1 MSGAGRVP
9 CSENLT
15 GSVTGTLPKRNGSA
29 VTHWNAA
36 GMFECVPGSGST
48 PEYHPNTGHLSQL
61 QSGIHQR
68 HATILNASPA
78 YLSPLLASDE
88 MLHSLPSVALLP
100 SSFDPLLDDSIVMAR
115 RLHALGKDVTLHPF
129 DGISHGFL
137 NFHAVSRLA
146 QQATDVCIELMDAAI
161 KQHDQDV

>member
-1 MSGAGRVP
+1 MVEGFWR
-9 CSENLT
+9 
-15 GSVTGTLPKRNGSA
+15 KRHS
-29 VTHWNAA
+29 H
-36 GMFECVPGSGST
+36 MCT
-48 PEYHPNTGHLSQL
+48 PDYHPNTRHLSQL

-78 YLSPLLASDE
+78 YLSTLVASDE
-88 MLHSLPSVALLP
+88 MLHSLPSIALLP
-100 SSFDPLLDDSIVMAR
+100 SSLDPLLDDFIVMAG
-115 RLHALGKDVTLHPF
+115 RLHALGKDVTLRPF

-146 QQATDVCIELMDAAI
+146 RQATNVCIELMDAAI